1 VSLFAELKRRNVI
14 RMAGLYLVAAWL
26 IVQVAETLLPL
37 YDTPAWVLKTIV
49 MLLAIGFVPALVF
62 AWIFEVT
69 PDGIKRDIEVVPGQS
84 IGPYTARRMDR
95 VITALLVLALGYFA
109 IDKFVLAPR
118 RESALVEASRPEPK
132 SSKPA
137 DESARPATDNSIAV
151 LPFVNMSSDPEQE
164 FFSDGLSEELLNQ
177 LAQIPQLR
185 VIARTSSFSFK
196 GKEVDVATIAK
207 TLGVAHVLEGSV
219 RKSAET
225 LRITA
230 QLIRTSDSSHLWSKT
245 YDRQLTDVFK
255 IQDEISSE
263 VVSALKVT
271 LLPGQS
277 VPKTQRTDNVEA
289 YEHYLR
295 GTAVLDRGTVMVG
308 DVTAAEL
315 HQAIAIDPGYA
326 NAYAQLSVAQ
336 SILAETAQELAER
349 NDYIDKSLASAE
361 QAIVLAPDL
370 ADGYVS
376 RGYVRS
382 AYLQDWQGAEND
394 FRRAVE
400 LSPSD
405 ANGLVWL
412 SYLLAA
418 SGHFEEAIAQA
429 HKAIEVNPRSVFAW
443 ENLGMARILG
453 NDREDAREGFQR
465 AIELSPESNW
475 SNYYLGY
482 LDLRD
487 GKIDSAES
495 WFQRADG
502 AFPLAG
508 LAMVEFS
515 RGNEAASQ
523 KALQELQTRFAA
535 GFSFQIASAYAWR
548 GQKDQAFAWLEKAR
562 EHRDAGLVRLRVDP
576 TLASLRKD
584 PRFDAL
590 VKALGLPE

>member
-1 VSLFAELKRRNVI
+1 MNLFAELKRRNVL
-14 RMAGLYLVAAWL
+14 RMAGLYLVVAWL
-26 IVQVAETLLPL
+26 VVQVAETVLPTF
-37 YDTPAWVLKTIV
+37 DVPAWVLRATII
-49 MLLAIGFVPALVF
+49 LLAIGFVPALVF

-69 PDGIKRDIEVVPGQS
+69 PDGIKRDVAVVPGQS
-84 IGPYTARRMDR
+84 IAPYTARRMDR
-95 VITALLVLALGYFA
+95 MITALLVLALGYFA
-109 IDKFVLAPR
+109 IDKFVLAPK
-118 RESALVEASRPEPK
+118 REPALVEASRPESKPG
-132 SSKPA
+132 KPA
-137 DESARPATDNSIAV
+137 DGSARPATDNSIAV

-164 FFSDGLSEELLNQ
+164 YFSDGLSEELLNQ

-207 TLGVAHVLEGSV
+207 TLNVAHVLEGSV
-219 RKSAET
+219 RKSANT

-230 QLIRTSDSSHLWSKT
+230 QLIRTADSSHLWSKT

-315 HQAIAIDPGYA
+315 QQAIAIDPGYA

-336 SILAETAQELAER
+336 AILAETAQDLAER
-349 NDYIDKSLASAE
+349 NGYIGKSSASAE
-361 QAIVLAPDL
+361 KAIVLAPDL

-376 RGYVRS
+376 RGYLRL
-382 AYLQDWQGAEND
+382 AYLQKWQGAESD

-418 SGHFEEAIAQA
+418 SGHIEEAIAQA
-429 HKAIEVNPRSVFAW
+429 RKAIEVSPRSVFAW
-443 ENLGMARILG
+443 ENLGQAQIMG
-453 NDREDAREGFQR
+453 DDREGAREAFQR

-482 LDLRD
+482 LDLQD

-495 WFQRADG
+495 WFQRTDG

-515 RGNEAASQ
+515 RGDEAASQ
-523 KALQELQTRFAA
+523 KALQELKTRFAA

-548 GQKDQAFAWLEKAR
+548 GQKDEAFDWLGKAR

-576 TLASLRKD
+576 TLTTLHDD
-584 PRFDAL
+584 PRFGAL